1 MNSNALARVLLFHQS
16 QPKYNMKSLKCL
28 LLVGA
33 LCAGMTP
40 LAHATLTGPFLVT
53 LHDNG
58 QNTELTYFRNNF
70 DAGAEMC
77 VVQSPGNE
85 TVTNAFGTFTFVNST
100 VRDPAG
106 HYTVTVTFTMQ
117 PGFLVCGFLTKNGLG
132 NDVNYYTVSPDEG
145 SSGTFVLEV
154 PHQGNLSHI
163 DVFCCA
169 GEGVPDGGTT
179 VMLLGTALG
188 ALGMAR
194 RYIRR

>member
-16 QPKYNMKSLKCL
+16 QPKYNMKSLKLIL
-28 LLVGA
+28 LLGA

-40 LAHATLTGPFLVT
+40 LAHATLSGPFEVT

-58 QNTELTYFRNNF
+58 QGTELTYFRQHF

-77 VVQSPGNE
+77 VIQSPGNQ
-85 TVTNAFGTFTFVNST
+85 TLSNSFGTFTFVNLPFNPVT
-100 VRDPAG
+100 G
-106 HYTVTVTFTMQ
+106 HYEVQVTFNMQ
-117 PGFLVCGFLTKNGLG
+117 PGFLVCGFLTKDGAG
-132 NDVNYYTVSPDEG
+132 NLVNYYTVSPDEG

-154 PHQGNLSHI
+154 PSTGQLSHI

-194 RYIRR
+194 RFLKR